1 MGVYEK
7 MDWPKKV
14 PPDEPQI
21 ELIDDTAYYIEP
33 IEQYDDGTK
42 IVRRIP
48 VMTKD
53 IFIKCY
59 VTWILNNHLEDDHK

>member
-14 PPDEPQI
+14 PPDEPKI

-59 VTWILNNHLEDDHK
+59 EEWILNNHLEDDHK

>member
-1 MGVYEK
+1 MGVYENK
-7 MDWPKKV
+7 RQRVW
-14 PPDEPQI
+14 PDETKVEI
-21 ELIDDTAYYIEP
+21 ENDTVYSVET

-59 VTWILNNHLEDDHK
+59 ETWILNNHLEDDHK

>member
-14 PPDEPQI
+14 PPDEPKVEI
-21 ELIDDTAYYIEP
+21 ENDTVYFVKT
-33 IEQYDDGTK
+33 IEQYDDGVK
-42 IVRRIP
+42 IINRIP

-59 VTWILNNHLEDDHK
+59 ETWILNNHLEDDHK